1 MKNNILIKAEN
12 LRALNYLVKKR
23 FKNKIDLIYID
34 PPFST
39 DNIFT
44 FEKGRVSTI
53 SRSRTGKVAYKD
65 KLKGNDYLLFL
76 EQRRLLLIELLTDI
90 G

>member
-1 MKNNILIKAEN
+1 MKNNILIKSEN
-12 LRALNYLVKKR
+12 LRALGYLIKK

-44 FEKGRVSTI
+44 FKNDRVSTP
-53 SRSRTGKVAYKD
+53 VD
-65 KLKGNDYLLFL
+65 L
-76 EQRRLLLIELLTDI
+76 ELEN
-90 G
+90 